1 MAEASPQPGRY
12 FCHCCS
18 VEIVPRL
25 PVSPEP
31 GVGRRALSC
40 VLRRAGPDEET
51 EPRRRRI
58 TSAHDVSLVSS
69 RSFRK
74 KPGMQPLGHRGL
86 GPRCMLVGSRLLGST
101 ENGSAP
107 STAPTD
113 QSRQPFENVDQ
124 HLFTLPQGY
133 GQFAF
138 GIFDDSFEIPTFP
151 PGALAD
157 NGRDPES
164 RREREQQSRHRYGA
178 RQPRA
183 RLTARRATGRHEGV
197 PTLEGIIQQLV
208 NGIITPATIPNLG
221 LGPWGVLHSNP
232 MDYAWGA
239 NGLDAII
246 TQLLNQFEN
255 TGPPP
260 ADKEKIQAL
269 PTVTVTEEHVGSGLE
284 CPVCKDDYEL
294 GERVR
299 QLPCNHLFHDGCIV
313 PWLEQVSS
321 MTAALSAEKASQDR
335 TRPPTPQS

>member
-25 PVSPEP
+25 PDYICPRCESGFIEELP
-31 GVGRRALSC
+31 
-40 VLRRAGPDEET
+40 EET
-51 EPRRRRI
+51 R
-58 TSAHDVSLVSS
+58 SA
-69 RSFRK
+69 
-74 KPGMQPLGHRGL
+74 
-86 GPRCMLVGSRLLGST
+86 

-107 STAPTD
+107 STAPAD
-113 QSRQPFENVDQ
+113 QSRQPFE
-124 HLFTLPQGY
+124 
-133 GQFAF
+133 A
-138 GIFDDSFEIPTFP
+138 DD
-151 PGALAD
+151 
-157 NGRDPES
+157 GRDPES
-164 RREREQQSRHRYGA
+164 RREREQHSRHRYGA

-183 RLTARRATGRHEGV
+183 RLTARRTTGRHEGV

-269 PTVTVTEEHVGSGLE
+269 PTIPVTEEHVGSGLE
-284 CPVCKDDYEL
+284 CPVCKDDYGL

-313 PWLEQVSS
+313 PWLEQHDSCPVCRKSLTGQNTATDPPGLAGVSFS
-321 MTAALSAEKASQDR
+321 SSSSSSSSSPGNEN
-335 TRPPTPQS
+335 PTSSS

>member
-25 PVSPEP
+25 PDYICPRCESGFIEELP
-31 GVGRRALSC
+31 
-40 VLRRAGPDEET
+40 EET
-51 EPRRRRI
+51 R
-58 TSAHDVSLVSS
+58 SA
-69 RSFRK
+69 
-74 KPGMQPLGHRGL
+74 
-86 GPRCMLVGSRLLGST
+86 

-113 QSRQPFENVDQ
+113 QSRQPFE
-124 HLFTLPQGY
+124 
-133 GQFAF
+133 A
-138 GIFDDSFEIPTFP
+138 DD
-151 PGALAD
+151 
-157 NGRDPES
+157 GRDPES
-164 RREREQQSRHRYGA
+164 RREREQHSRHR
-178 RQPRA
+178 
-183 RLTARRATGRHEGV
+183 
-197 PTLEGIIQQLV
+197 IIQQLV

-269 PTVTVTEEHVGSGLE
+269 PTIPVTEEHVGSGLE
-284 CPVCKDDYEL
+284 CPVCKDDYGL

-313 PWLEQVSS
+313 PWLEQHDSCPVCRKSLTGQNTATDPPGLAGVSFS
-321 MTAALSAEKASQDR
+321 SSSSSSSSSPGNENPAS
-335 TRPPTPQS
+335 SS

>member
-25 PVSPEP
+25 PDYICPRCESGFIEELP
-31 GVGRRALSC
+31 
-40 VLRRAGPDEET
+40 EET
-51 EPRRRRI
+51 R
-58 TSAHDVSLVSS
+58 
-69 RSFRK
+69 
-74 KPGMQPLGHRGL
+74 
-86 GPRCMLVGSRLLGST
+86 ST

-113 QSRQPFENVDQ
+113 QSRQPFEG
-124 HLFTLPQGY
+124 HWPTMAGTLRAGGRESSSPGTGSSSNWSTASSLQPP
-133 GQFAF
+133 
-138 GIFDDSFEIPTFP
+138 SPTWAWA
-151 PGALAD
+151 PG
-157 NGRDPES
+157 E
-164 RREREQQSRHRYGA
+164 
-178 RQPRA
+178 
-183 RLTARRATGRHEGV
+183 
-197 PTLEGIIQQLV
+197 
-208 NGIITPATIPNLG
+208 
-221 LGPWGVLHSNP
+221 GVLHSNP

-269 PTVTVTEEHVGSGLE
+269 PTIPVTEEHVGSGLE

-294 GERVR
+294 GEHVR

-313 PWLEQVSS
+313 PWLEQHDSCPVCRKSLTGQNTATNPPGLTGVSFS
-321 MTAALSAEKASQDR
+321 SSSSSSSSSSPSNENPASN
-335 TRPPTPQS
+335 S

>member
-74 KPGMQPLGHRGL
+74 K
-86 GPRCMLVGSRLLGST
+86 
-101 ENGSAP
+101 
-107 STAPTD
+107 
-113 QSRQPFENVDQ
+113 
-124 HLFTLPQGY
+124 
-133 GQFAF
+133 
-138 GIFDDSFEIPTFP
+138 

-313 PWLEQVSS
+313 PWLEQHDSCPVCRKSLTGQNTATNPPVMTPVNFSS
-321 MTAALSAEKASQDR
+321 SSSSSSSSSPSNENPASN
-335 TRPPTPQS
+335 S

>member
-74 KPGMQPLGHRGL
+74 KPGGGPASSPAGRPTADLHRVHPGVQRTVPLPPQP
-86 GPRCMLVGSRLLGST
+86 PQTKAGS
-101 ENGSAP
+101 
-107 STAPTD
+107 
-113 QSRQPFENVDQ
+113 
-124 HLFTLPQGY
+124 HL
-133 GQFAF
+133 
-138 GIFDDSFEIPTFP
+138 
-151 PGALAD
+151 
-157 NGRDPES
+157 R
-164 RREREQQSRHRYGA
+164 
-178 RQPRA
+178 
-183 RLTARRATGRHEGV
+183 
-197 PTLEGIIQQLV
+197 IIQQLV

-313 PWLEQVSS
+313 PWLEQHDSCPVCRKSLTGQNTATNPPVMTPVNFSS
-321 MTAALSAEKASQDR
+321 SSSSSSSSSPSNENPASN
-335 TRPPTPQS
+335 S

>member
-74 KPGMQPLGHRGL
+74 KPAGRPTADLHRVHPGVQRTVPLPPQPPQTKAGSHLRGAGRQWQGPREPAGERAAIPAPVWRPAAPSPPHCKEGHRPARRRPHVGRNHPAAGQWHHHSCHNPQPGPGPLGCPALKPDGL
-86 GPRCMLVGSRLLGST
+86 RLGGQRAGCDHHAESGRAPALWPLV
-101 ENGSAP
+101 
-107 STAPTD
+107 
-113 QSRQPFENVDQ
+113 F
-124 HLFTLPQGY
+124 
-133 GQFAF
+133 
-138 GIFDDSFEIPTFP
+138 
-151 PGALAD
+151 
-157 NGRDPES
+157 
-164 RREREQQSRHRYGA
+164 
-178 RQPRA
+178 
-183 RLTARRATGRHEGV
+183 
-197 PTLEGIIQQLV
+197 
-208 NGIITPATIPNLG
+208 
-221 LGPWGVLHSNP
+221 
-232 MDYAWGA
+232 
-239 NGLDAII
+239 
-246 TQLLNQFEN
+246 QLLNQFEN

-313 PWLEQVSS
+313 PWLEQHDSCPVCRKSLTGQNTATNPPVMTPVNFSS
-321 MTAALSAEKASQDR
+321 SSSSSSSSSPSNENPASN
-335 TRPPTPQS
+335 S

>member
-74 KPGMQPLGHRGL
+74 KPGGGPASSPAGRPTADLHRVHPGVQRTVPLPPQPPQTKAGSHLRGAGRQWQGPREPAGERAAIPAPVWRPAAPSPPHCKEGHRPARRRPHVGRNHPAAGQWHHHSCHNPQPGPGPLGCPALKPDGL
-86 GPRCMLVGSRLLGST
+86 RLG
-101 ENGSAP
+101 
-107 STAPTD
+107 
-113 QSRQPFENVDQ
+113 
-124 HLFTLPQGY
+124 
-133 GQFAF
+133 GQ
-138 GIFDDSFEIPTFP
+138 
-151 PGALAD
+151 
-157 NGRDPES
+157 
-164 RREREQQSRHRYGA
+164 
-178 RQPRA
+178 RA
-183 RLTARRATGRHEGV
+183 GCDHHA
-197 PTLEGIIQQLV
+197 
-208 NGIITPATIPNLG
+208 
-221 LGPWGVLHSNP
+221 
-232 MDYAWGA
+232 
-239 NGLDAII
+239 
-246 TQLLNQFEN
+246 
-255 TGPPP
+255 
-260 ADKEKIQAL
+260 
-269 PTVTVTEEHVGSGLE
+269 GSGLE

-313 PWLEQVSS
+313 PWLEQHDSCPVCRKSLTGQNTATNPPVMTPVNFSS
-321 MTAALSAEKASQDR
+321 SSSSSSSSSPSNENPASN
-335 TRPPTPQS
+335 S

>member
-74 KPGMQPLGHRGL
+74 KPGVQRTVPLPPQP
-86 GPRCMLVGSRLLGST
+86 PQTKAGS
-101 ENGSAP
+101 
-107 STAPTD
+107 
-113 QSRQPFENVDQ
+113 
-124 HLFTLPQGY
+124 HL
-133 GQFAF
+133 
-138 GIFDDSFEIPTFP
+138 
-151 PGALAD
+151 
-157 NGRDPES
+157 
-164 RREREQQSRHRYGA
+164 
-178 RQPRA
+178 
-183 RLTARRATGRHEGV
+183 RATGSLLSASLTTALRSPRSPQGRW
-197 PTLEGIIQQLV
+197 PTMAG
-208 NGIITPATIPNLG
+208 TPRAG
-221 LGPWGVLHSNP
+221 GRESSNP
-232 MDYAWGA
+232 GTGMAPGSPEPA
-239 NGLDAII
+239 SLQG
-246 TQLLNQFEN
+246 
-255 TGPPP
+255 GPPAGTKASP
-260 ADKEKIQAL
+260 RWKESSSSWSMASSLL
-269 PTVTVTEEHVGSGLE
+269 PQSPTWAWAPGSGLE

-313 PWLEQVSS
+313 PWLEQHDSCPVCRKSLTGQNTATNPPVMTPVNFSS
-321 MTAALSAEKASQDR
+321 SSSSSSSSSPSNENPASN
-335 TRPPTPQS
+335 S

>member
-113 QSRQPFENVDQ
+113 QSRQPFENHPAAGQ
-124 HLFTLPQGY
+124 WHHHSCHNPQ
-133 GQFAF
+133 
-138 GIFDDSFEIPTFP
+138 
-151 PGALAD
+151 PG
-157 NGRDPES
+157 P
-164 RREREQQSRHRYGA
+164 
-178 RQPRA
+178 
-183 RLTARRATGRHEGV
+183 
-197 PTLEGIIQQLV
+197 
-208 NGIITPATIPNLG
+208 
-221 LGPWGVLHSNP
+221 GPL
-232 MDYAWGA
+232 
-239 NGLDAII
+239 
-246 TQLLNQFEN
+246 LLNQFEN

-313 PWLEQVSS
+313 PWLEQHDSCPVCRKSLTGQNTATNPPVMTPVNFSS
-321 MTAALSAEKASQDR
+321 SSSSSSSSSPSNENPASN
-335 TRPPTPQS
+335 S